1 MSTVEIILLPSTWVT
16 LEGGGLITS
25 GGCWPHSHAKT
36 QGGISHS
43 KLFLR
48 FCRSWRTFIA
58 ETQKGTPRAAK
69 NCICGFPCLVPPSF
83 SCPPRIQCQNW
94 AQLSPPVALVS
105 KAVISAAGICSAAR
119 TALCFGAGPSIHH
132 RHALTENSSGKHH
145 QMGFQ
150 TLE

>member
-1 MSTVEIILLPSTWVT
+1 MVDV
-16 LEGGGLITS
+16 GLIHMQKPKVAFPIPNCFS
-25 GGCWPHSHAKT
+25 GSAVHGELLSLRPKKAPQELRKT
-36 QGGISHS
+36 ASVV
-43 KLFLR
+43 
-48 FCRSWRTFIA
+48 
-58 ETQKGTPRAAK
+58 
-69 NCICGFPCLVPPSF
+69 FPAWFPLPF

-132 RHALTENSSGKHH
+132 RHALTENGSGKHH